1 MKARLTQKFTQKMA
15 LTPQMRQSIHILQLP
30 LFELK
35 NYLEQHLEE
44 NPALED
50 TQQEPEL
57 KERAADIEIE
67 KLAELADQDRK
78 DFEDD
83 FDTGHSQQELKKK
96 HDYLEGLL
104 TKPVTLQEHLL
115 GQLRLQSLTETDYK
129 IGELI
134 IGENDEN
141 GYFQGDLEA
150 IAEKL
155 KVSSRNVQNMLS
167 LIQTFEPLGAGA
179 RNLKECLLI
188 QLNFRGRHNS
198 LAYRIVE
205 NHLADLAKNKVELIA
220 RQLKV
225 TPESVKSALKEISC
239 LEPKPGRA
247 FYQSEARRI
256 LPDVIVEKIGD
267 GYEITVNGRELPPLK
282 INAQYKGLL
291 KKKDTSEEVK
301 KYLKERLG
309 SAIWLIKAVS
319 QRQET
324 IRRVAEYIVQKQK
337 EFFEYGQGHLKPLT
351 MKEVAEKVERNE
363 STISRVVHSKYIQTP
378 YGIFELRYFFSGSF
392 RTDTEGDISADTVKT
407 RVASL
412 IESEDGQHPLSD
424 ARIVHLLHTQGLQ
437 LARRTIAK
445 YREELK
451 ILPSY
456 LRKKD

>member
-1 MKARLTQKFTQKMA
+1 MKARLTQKLAQKMA

-35 NYLEQHLEE
+35 AYLEQQLEE

-50 TQQEPEL
+50 IQQETEL

-67 KLAELADQDRK
+67 KLTELADQDRK
-78 DFEDD
+78 DFGDD
-83 FDTGHSQQELKKK
+83 FDSGHSQQELKRK

-104 TKPVTLQEHLL
+104 TKAVTLQEHLL
-115 GQLRLQSLTETDYK
+115 RQLRLQPLNEADYK

-134 IGENDEN
+134 IGETDEN

-150 IAEKL
+150 LAENL
-155 KVSSRNVQNMLS
+155 KASLRNVQDILS
-167 LIQTFEPLGAGA
+167 LIQTFEPLGVGA

-188 QLNFRGRHNS
+188 QLNSAGKHNS
-198 LAYRIVE
+198 LAYRVAE
-205 NHLADLAKNKVELIA
+205 NHLADLAKHKVESIA

-256 LPDVIVEKIGD
+256 LPDVTVEKIGE

-282 INAQYKGLL
+282 INAQYRSLL
-291 KKKDTSEEVK
+291 KKKDTGEEVK

-324 IRRVAEYIVQKQK
+324 IRRVTEYILLKQK
-337 EFFEYGQGHLKPLT
+337 EFFEYGYGHLKPLT

-363 STISRVVHSKYIQTP
+363 STISRVVNSKYIQTP
-378 YGIFELRYFFSGSF
+378 YGIFELSYFFSGFF
-392 RTDTEGDISADTVKT
+392 RTDKEGDVSADTVKT
-407 RVASL
+407 RIASL
-412 IESEDGQHPLSD
+412 IESEDGKHPLSD
-424 ARIVHLLHTQGLQ
+424 AVIVKSLRAQGLQ
-437 LARRTIAK
+437 VARRTIAK

-451 ILPSY
+451 ILPSH